1 MKHILYKTL
10 VSSKSSL
17 VMKASIAIV
26 EIYVGYLF
34 WYMVTQYFSEL
45 AAYYGLLVSLISIL
59 SCTFLGVSYLPDQF
73 YVNRSMKD
81 ILYYPVSTQ
90 TILSALFIR
99 MIAMQSGICIAMA
112 YPQFF
117 FCGNSSWLYALKNI
131 LICLIVICAIDF
143 TIILL
148 FVMICRV
155 FSNRMVGYAFVVFQY
170 VMFLLLAIVT
180 GTIIAFGFVHP
191 DFLSWINQRI
201 GFTNIFLVLIP
212 LAIILGMAM
221 IIVFHYWYI
230 KGYLN
235 IQSFHKQVAA
245 KRTPTTRIE
254 HPYFLIEWKRVLRN
268 KELIFFSNFKNV
280 VTIIVLCRLF
290 VQNFGQIAFGEK
302 YVVELFLLISCCGTN
317 TISSTA
323 YSSDSN
329 RAYYAFLPISQRQM
343 FLWKTIQ
350 GFLWGE
356 IMVFL
361 FEFVIILVKDIPMI
375 DVCLLFLY
383 GTFMNYACSWIGV
396 FLDFKMPRTANSTN
410 ELLHGNISKVIVLI
424 VSIAVTI
431 GEFYLVSN
439 KIVTISLLHLSVV
452 ISVFIICAEMCY
464 WLFCKGAFY
473 DSGT

>member
-10 VSSKSSL
+10 VKSKSSFVIKL
-17 VMKASIAIV
+17 SSAIIG
-26 EIYVGYLF
+26 IYAGYLL
-34 WYMVTQYFSEL
+34 WYTVTKYFSEI
-45 AAYYGLLVSLISIL
+45 AAYYGLLVSFISVL
-59 SCTFLGVSYLPDQF
+59 SCTFLAVYYLPNQF
-73 YVNRSMKD
+73 CVNRYIKD
-81 ILYYPVSTQ
+81 ILHYPVTTQ
-90 TILSALFIR
+90 TILCTLLIR
-99 MIAMQSGICIAMA
+99 MIVVQFGICVTMA

-117 FCGNSSWLYALKNI
+117 FCSNSWLCALKNI
-131 LICLIVICAIDF
+131 LVCLVVICAIDF
-143 TIILL
+143 MIILL
-148 FVMICRV
+148 SVITSKV
-155 FSNRMVGYAFVVFQY
+155 FSNRIVGYAFVVFQY
-170 VMFLLLAIVT
+170 ASFLLLAVFT
-180 GTIIAFGFVHP
+180 GNMIAFGFIRP
-191 DFLSWINQRI
+191 DFLSWINGRI
-201 GFTNIFLVLIP
+201 DFINIFLFVIP
-212 LAIILGMAM
+212 LAIILGIAMAM
-221 IIVFHYWYI
+221 VFNCWYI

-245 KRTPTTRIE
+245 KRTPATRIE

-280 VTIIVLCRLF
+280 LTIIVLCRLL

-302 YVVELFLLISCCGTN
+302 YVVELFLLMSCCGTN

-329 RAYYAFLPISQRQM
+329 RMYYTFLPIFPRQM

-361 FEFVIILVKDIPMI
+361 FEFVIILVKDIPVI

-396 FLDFKMPRTANSTN
+396 FLDFKMPRTVNSTN

-439 KIVTISLLHLSVV
+439 KIVTIPLLHLSVV
-452 ISVFIICAEMCY
+452 ISVFIICTEMCY
-464 WLFCKGAFY
+464 WLFCKGAFL
-473 DSGT
+473 